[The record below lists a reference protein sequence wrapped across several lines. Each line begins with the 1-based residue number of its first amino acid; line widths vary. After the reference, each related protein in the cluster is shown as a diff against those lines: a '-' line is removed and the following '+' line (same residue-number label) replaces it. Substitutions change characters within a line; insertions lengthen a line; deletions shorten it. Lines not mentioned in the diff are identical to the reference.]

1 MMKDLKVKIWKNTRM
16 VDLPVSFI
24 GNDMEN
30 LQKKFVFI
38 FQDEFVNGQARLEY
52 EINGEK
58 AFIPLTKENETY
70 TIPIKNVLTKEG
82 NINMQLVIDE
92 PEIEEETP
100 TFKSNI
106 FFLYCGKSLNA
117 VGEAPDGYKIW
128 IQQANDKLNEMD
140 GALNKVNNLDID
152 VSKSGNTA
160 IVTITKKD
168 GTEESVEIKDGEN
181 GIDGADGNDALIN
194 GYNTINIEAGEN
206 IIIEQEDNILTISSE
221 GGSGG
226 TSDYEELENLPKINN
241 VELKGN
247 KISSDLGLQPA
258 GNYAL
263 ESEIPDVSNF
273 ITKDAN
279 NLTYYTLATVTGST
293 IELSIN
299 SSTYVMTLNLK
310 NSSGTIISTGTI
322 DLPLESVV
330 VSGAYDDTT
339 KKIILTLQSGST
351 VEFSVADLVSG
362 LQSEITSSNK
372 LSADL
377 VDDTNT
383 TNKFTNTTE
392 KSSWNAK
399 YDKPSEGIPSTDLS
413 SAVQTSLGKAD
424 TALQSETYTG
434 TITSVKMN
442 GSTIASSG
450 EADLGTVLT
459 QHQSIKTINST
470 SLVGTGDVTVQ
481 ETLISG
487 TNIKTI
493 NNTSLLGSGDITIS
507 GGTATDVQINGTS
520 ITSNNEA
527 NIITKTAY
535 NSSTNK
541 IATESDLPDISGK
554 LDTSAVKTTTNTTQ
568 GNVYDVTYI
577 NTMLGNIETLLGGI

>member
-1 MMKDLKVKIWKNTRM
+1 MATLDLGKV
-16 VDLPVSFI
+16 
-24 GNDMEN
+24 
-30 LQKKFVFI
+30 
-38 FQDEFVNGQARLEY
+38 
-52 EINGEK
+52 
-58 AFIPLTKENETY
+58 
-70 TIPIKNVLTKEG
+70 
-82 NINMQLVIDE
+82 
-92 PEIEEETP
+92 
-100 TFKSNI
+100 
-106 FFLYCGKSLNA
+106 
-117 VGEAPDGYKIW
+117 VGESA
-128 IQQANDKLNEMD
+128 
-140 GALNKVNNLDID
+140 
-152 VSKSGNTA
+152 
-160 IVTITKKD
+160 TITVGSTTTLQPGSD
-168 GTEESVEIKDGEN
+168 ATVENVGTSTNAILNFGIPKGEDGEAQAETDPIFTASASY
-181 GIDGADGNDALIN
+181 GI
-194 GYNTINIEAGEN
+194 TS
-206 IIIEQEDNILTISSE
+206 ED
-221 GGSGG
+221 
-226 TSDYEELENLPKINN
+226 INN
-241 VELKGN
+241 WNN
-247 KISSDLGLQPA
+247 KADM
-258 GNYAL
+258 ND
-263 ESEIPDVSNF
+263 IPDVSNF
-273 ITKDAN
+273 ITKDVN
-279 NLTYYTLATVTGST
+279 NLTYYTLATATGST

-310 NSSGTIISTGTI
+310 NSAGTTISTGTV

-377 VDDTNT
+377 VDDTNA
-383 TNKFTNTTE
+383 TNKFTNATE

-399 YDKPSEGIPSTDLS
+399 YDKPSGGIPDTDLS

-470 SLVGTGDVTVQ
+470 SLVGTGDVAVQ
-481 ETLISG
+481 ETLVSG

-493 NNTSLLGSGDITIS
+493 NNTSLLGSGNISIS

-535 NSSTNK
+535 DSSTNK
-541 IATESDLPDISGK
+541 IVTESDLPDISGK
-554 LDTSAVKTTTNTTQ
+554 QDKETITTNTSATTATLALTSNNEYRYTQ
-568 GNVYDVTYI
+568 NLTSLTITLPASIDNDFIAWVVFNSGSTATTFNAPNTIKFSGDDVASNTFTPVASKTYNIGFWYDGI
-577 NTMLGNIETLLGGI
+577 NTNAVVRGA